1 MNTTHTTTNVAKP
14 NTHTTATE
22 KKVNITE
29 GTTKSD
35 MSSTEYQQETK
46 NNKNIPNENKNSV
59 LLLFSRKC
67 HAATKISR
75 WYRQIKEKQW
85 YKQQF
90 EGTILTR
97 AHHIMHEPLLLQPN
111 NQEVIF
117 VGIITTAQKL
127 CKLEE
132 LSIGFKVD
140 ARWKTNGNFRSGQVE
155 KINSNGTTDVIFEN
169 GDERKN
175 IPLNE
180 IQHQASGTEY
190 SEYWNYQIKKK
201 VQNLQSLQE
210 HHHVDINCATS
221 NQNYCWGN
229 EFMWHNGKPPP
240 PPPPFSKLS
249 GDRRLRCGCRSRCRS
264 SNNIYGT
271 KTKWLDI
278 HLERFNELSLR
289 SKNTE
294 TKVTHVV
301 VHVPGEYV
309 LRCVNKE
316 SLCLLKDINWR
327 KDLLIGDFIDVV
339 RGTDP
344 NAKNQWTR
352 GQVVEMKCLESRVIC
367 RWKDMVVKVDKEL
380 DAAITSPDDEN
391 LIDNIGKYLCRSR
404 RQNTRSDVE
413 LRIKLQRQA
422 VGVTKWTDANSLIQP
437 PATHLPN
444 NQLMSLL
451 APGQYVQFQ
460 KCKFRGTNGVYCD
473 CIIVG
478 KNSKNN
484 SFSVIEL
491 SLNEVH
497 SLKVHCVTADCLISQ
512 TQIAYVWNCGSA
524 TSDNPKTS
532 NVFVVDLLVCKPKLD
547 PSTNNRRRRTGI
559 NVSST
564 SHDESHLAR
573 KHNKYFEIVRF
584 NTRTLQFANIVKV
597 TSDYIETLTAQ
608 NNQVDVY
615 TKHGWQRVASNDIK
629 KTISPILICKPN
641 TFIKTCKACQ
651 TTTAKWAFLCHTS
664 EADPE
669 LCHECAMQYLNMNLA
684 HKYIQKEIC
693 CPFPE
698 VCTATLSMQSVKA
711 ISSKISGQYE
721 KKLKEMQIQSNK
733 TMVENNPS
741 LFRWAGG
748 TIKECP
754 NCRARIEKNA
764 GCDHMKCHVCSTNFS
779 WKKQGISLD
788 SENLS
793 IFESCKYC
801 ICYVFTSVYNILP
814 YVLVLCGIIGTIYG
828 IFGFWQT
835 GDIDIAETKIEIDL
849 LDTMNVY
856 GICDIAETKIEDDL
870 LDTMNVYGICD
881 IAETIFNNSDE
892 VLAIVL
898 AATDFEI
905 IFHVGIVVLLFLC
918 TWCSKDDFYTV
929 AYIFSFISRIVNLTF
944 AFWIYLYG
952 NGWLRNMNIY
962 SIVANAT
969 EDLRCICDIA
979 ETVFNNNSDEVL
991 TMVLWLHWLDVFF
1004 VILLFL
1010 CAVIQIS
1017 TLHGEDN
1024 FFVISFISNVVHF
1037 IFACWIYLYGNGWL
1051 RNTNIYSIVAND
1063 TTIDVQQYN
1072 MSINTIDS
1080 PGYVSFLKYFLYIVG
1095 TLLMTGI
1102 LFLICSYKA
1111 PQRIRKRRKTREQ
1124 RNRLAHYNQSI
1135 KYIGNSLI
1143 QWNDIHHCLIGSDVR
1158 VGFGSKSNRY
1168 NGRSNRY
1175 NGIVVEFNE
1184 TNQKYR
1190 IVYDHGEDEW
1200 YEIRQSLD
1208 NRTYYGLSSTGLVHV
1223 IEMLGTKSRV
1233 KTKICLNILAAKF
1246 RIWKNKARAKLPLFV
1261 AGARVSVKWSNKN
1274 EYKGIVK
1281 SIGKNQQ
1288 HLVVYDDGDRRY
1300 YNLTKGECGEIVGY
1314 NFGKSNDVHRFTLV

>member
-1 MNTTHTTTNVAKP
+1 
-14 NTHTTATE
+14 
-22 KKVNITE
+22 
-29 GTTKSD
+29 

-59 LLLFSRKC
+59 LLLFSRKR
-67 HAATKISR
+67 HASTKISR

-97 AHHIMHEPLLLQPN
+97 AHHTMHEPLLLQPN

-117 VGIITTAQKL
+117 VGIITTAQKT

-140 ARWKTNGNFRSGQVE
+140 ARWKTNGTFRSGQVE
-155 KINSNGTTDVIFEN
+155 KINSDATTDVIFEN

-180 IQHQASGTEY
+180 IQHQYVDTVDGD
-190 SEYWNYQIKKK
+190 EYWNYQIKAK
-201 VQNLQSLQE
+201 VQNLQSLQK

-221 NQNYCWGN
+221 KQNNFWGN
-229 EFMWHNGKPPP
+229 EFMWHNGKPP

-249 GDRRLRCGCRSRCRS
+249 GDRRLRCERRST
-264 SNNIYGT
+264 NNIYGT

-278 HLERFNELSLR
+278 HLERFNELSLG

-309 LRCVNKE
+309 LRCVDKE

-352 GQVVEMKCLESRVIC
+352 GQVVEMKCLGKRVIC
-367 RWKDMVVKVDKEL
+367 RWKDMVVKVDKKL
-380 DAAITSPDDEN
+380 DAAITSSDDEK
-391 LIDNIGKYLCRSR
+391 LIDDIGKYLGKYLGKTKKFRNAVPR
-404 RQNTRSDVE
+404 DQTINEGRLPRYFPT
-413 LRIKLQRQA
+413 LQRQA
-422 VGVTKWTDANSLIQP
+422 VGGTKWTNVNSLIQP
-437 PATHLPN
+437 PGTHLPN
-444 NQLMSLL
+444 NQLLSLL

-473 CIIVG
+473 CLIVG

-491 SLNEVH
+491 SLNQVH

-524 TSDNPKTS
+524 TSDKPKTS

-573 KHNKYFEIVRF
+573 NHNKYFEIVRF
-584 NTRTLQFANIVKV
+584 NTRTVQFANIVKV
-597 TSDYIETLTAQ
+597 PSDYIAQTLTAQ
-608 NNQVDVY
+608 NHQVDVY
-615 TKHGWQRVASNDIK
+615 TEHGWQRVASNDIK

-641 TFIKTCKACQ
+641 TFIKICKACQ
-651 TTTAKWAFLCHTS
+651 TTSAKWAFLCHTS

-669 LCHECAMQYLNMNLA
+669 LCHECAMQYLNMNLT

-698 VCTATLSMQSVKA
+698 VCTATLTMQSVKA
-711 ISSKISGQYE
+711 ISPEISGLYE

-741 LFRWAGG
+741 LSRWAGG

-764 GCDHMKCHVCSTNFS
+764 GCDHMKCHVCSTDFS
-779 WKKQGISLD
+779 WKKQGVRLD
-788 SENLS
+788 SG
-793 IFESCKYC
+793 
-801 ICYVFTSVYNILP
+801 YVFTSVYNIVP
-814 YVLVLCGIIGTIYG
+814 YVLVLCGIIGTMYG
-828 IFGFWQT
+828 ILGFWQN

-856 GICDIAETKIEDDL
+856 GICDIAET
-870 LDTMNVYGICD
+870 
-881 IAETIFNNSDE
+881 IFNNSDE
-892 VLAIVL
+892 VLAMVL
-898 AATDFEI
+898 AATGYKI
-905 IFHVGIVVLLFLC
+905 IFVIFVVLLFLC
-918 TWCSKDDFYTV
+918 AV
-929 AYIFSFISRIVNLTF
+929 IFDGEDLKGLIILLSFISNIVNLIFTL
-944 AFWIYLYG
+944 WVYLYG
-952 NGWLRNMNIY
+952 NGWFQIMHIY

-979 ETVFNNNSDEVL
+979 ETVFNNSDEVL
-991 TMVLWLHWLDVFF
+991 TMVLAATGYKIIF
-1004 VILLFL
+1004 VVLLFL
-1010 CAVIQIS
+1010 CAVIFD
-1017 TLHGEDN
+1017 GEDSGIC
-1024 FFVISFISNVVHF
+1024 FYTSNIVNL
-1037 IFACWIYLYGNGWL
+1037 IFTFWVYLYGNGWF
-1051 RNTNIYSIVAND
+1051 RNINIYSIV
-1063 TTIDVQQYN
+1063 
-1072 MSINTIDS
+1072 
-1080 PGYVSFLKYFLYIVG
+1080 KYFLYIVG

-1111 PQRIRKRRKTREQ
+1111 PQGIRKRRKIREQ

-1135 KYIGNSLI
+1135 KYIDNSLI
-1143 QWNDIHHCLIGSDVR
+1143 QWNDVHHCLIGSDVR
-1158 VGFGSKSNRY
+1158 IGFGS
-1168 NGRSNRY
+1168 RSNRY
-1175 NGIVVEFNE
+1175 NGIIVEFNE

-1190 IVYDHGEDEW
+1190 IVYENGKDEW

-1223 IEMLGTKSRV
+1223 INMLGTKSRV
-1233 KTKICLNILAAKF
+1233 KPIICLNILAAKF
-1246 RIWKNKARAKLPLFV
+1246 RIWKNKTRAKLPPTLPE
-1261 AGARVSVKWSNKN
+1261 VSTPVLNPDGHFRFSTVTTSNAKHML
-1274 EYKGIVK
+1274 K
-1281 SIGKNQQ
+1281 
-1288 HLVVYDDGDRRY
+1288 
-1300 YNLTKGECGEIVGY
+1300 T
-1314 NFGKSNDVHRFTLV
+1314 

>member
-1 MNTTHTTTNVAKP
+1 MNTTHTTTHVAKP
-14 NTHTTATE
+14 DTHATAT
-22 KKVNITE
+22 
-29 GTTKSD
+29 GTTKS
-35 MSSTEYQQETK
+35 
-46 NNKNIPNENKNSV
+46 ENKNSV
-59 LLLFSRKC
+59 LLLFSRKR

-97 AHHIMHEPLLLQPN
+97 AHHTMHEPLLLQPN

-117 VGIITTAQKL
+117 VGIIATAQKT

-132 LSIGFKVD
+132 LSIGSKVD

-190 SEYWNYQIKKK
+190 SDYWNYQIKAK
-201 VQNLQSLQE
+201 VQNLQSLQKQ
-210 HHHVDINCATS
+210 HHVDINCATS

-249 GDRRLRCGCRSRCRS
+249 GDRRLRCGCRSRSRS

-352 GQVVEMKCLESRVIC
+352 GQVVEMKFLESRVIC

-391 LIDNIGKYLCRSR
+391 LIDDIGKYLGRSR

-413 LRIKLQRQA
+413 LRIKLHKELDAAITSSDDANLIDDIGKYLDRSRRQNTLRIKLQRQA

-437 PATHLPN
+437 PATYLPN

-524 TSDNPKTS
+524 TSDNSKTS
-532 NVFVVDLLVCKPKLD
+532 NVYVVDLLVCKPKLD

-584 NTRTLQFANIVKV
+584 NTRTVQFADIVKIPA
-597 TSDYIETLTAQ
+597 DYIETLTAQ
-608 NNQVDVY
+608 NHQVDVY
-615 TKHGWQRVASNDIK
+615 TKHGWQRVASNDINK
-629 KTISPILICKPN
+629 KISPILICKPN
-641 TFIKTCKACQ
+641 TFVKTCKACQ
-651 TTTAKWAFLCHTS
+651 SSSAKWAFLCHTS

-669 LCHECAMQYLNMNLA
+669 LCHECTMQYLNMNLA

-711 ISSKISGQYE
+711 ISPKISGQYE

-741 LFRWAGG
+741 LFRWAGW

-779 WKKQGISLD
+779 WKKQGVSLD
-788 SENLS
+788 STTS
-793 IFESCKYC
+793 IFSST
-801 ICYVFTSVYNILP
+801 CYVFTSVYNILP
-814 YVLVLCGIIGTIYG
+814 YVLAICGIIGTIYG

-881 IAETIFNNSDE
+881 IAEKIFNNSDE
-892 VLAIVL
+892 VLTMVL
-898 AATDFEI
+898 AATDYEI
-905 IFHVGIVVLLFLC
+905 IFHVGTVVLLFLC
-918 TWCSKDDFYTV
+918 TWCSKDDFCDAASV
-929 AYIFSFISRIVNLTF
+929 FSFVSNIVNFIF

-952 NGWLRNMNIY
+952 NGWFQNMHIY

-991 TMVLWLHWLDVFF
+991 TMVLWLHWLKIFF
-1004 VILLFL
+1004 VIFLFL

-1017 TLHGEDN
+1017 TFHGEDN
-1024 FFVISFISNVVHF
+1024 FVVISFISNIVNF
-1037 IFACWIYLYGNGWL
+1037 IFAFWIYLYGNGWF
-1051 RNTNIYSIVAND
+1051 RNINIYSIVAND

-1072 MSINTIDS
+1072 RSISTIDS
-1080 PGYVSFLKYFLYIVG
+1080 PGYVSFVKYFLYIVG

-1111 PQRIRKRRKTREQ
+1111 PQGIRKRKRKTREQ

-1158 VGFGSKSNRY
+1158 VNFGS
-1168 NGRSNRY
+1168 RSRY

-1184 TNQKYR
+1184 TNQKYH
-1190 IVYDHGEDEW
+1190 IVYENGKDEW

-1208 NRTYYGLSSTGLVHV
+1208 HRTYYGLSSTGLVHV

-1233 KTKICLNILAAKF
+1233 KRKICLNILAAKF
-1246 RIWKNKARAKLPLFV
+1246 RIWKNKTRAKLPLFV
-1261 AGARVSVKWSNKN
+1261 AGARVSVKWSNEN
-1274 EYKGIVK
+1274 EYKGIIK

-1300 YNLTKGECGEIVGY
+1300 YNLTKGECGEIVGF